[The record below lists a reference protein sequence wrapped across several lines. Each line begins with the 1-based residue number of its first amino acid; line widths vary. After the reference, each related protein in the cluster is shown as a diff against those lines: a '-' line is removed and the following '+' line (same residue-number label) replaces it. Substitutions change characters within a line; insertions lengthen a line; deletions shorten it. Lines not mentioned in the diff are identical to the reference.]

1 MNIML
6 RELSNDLS
14 VIENKIKNLRV
25 IINLPIVQNR
35 DLSDSEKKKVKTLI
49 NDIIVLL
56 QKYLEML

>member
-1 MNIML
+1 ML

-14 VIENKIKNLRV
+14 AIENKIKNLRV
-25 IINLPIVQNR
+25 IINLPIVQQR
-35 DLSDSEKKKVKTLI
+35 DLTVSEKQKVKALI

>member
-14 VIENKIKNLRV
+14 AIENKIKNLRV

-35 DLSDSEKKKVKTLI
+35 DLSVSEKQKVKALI

-56 QKYLEML
+56 QKYNEML